1 MHSLDHD
8 KSSSIS
14 QLIYSKSEDL
24 EKLIKYFNG
33 TTIFDTVES
42 FNGLG
47 VLQYS
52 TFIIILVL
60 IHLMFHLFFLVE

>member
-8 KSSSIS
+8 KSGSIS

-33 TTIFDTVES
+33 TTIFDAVES